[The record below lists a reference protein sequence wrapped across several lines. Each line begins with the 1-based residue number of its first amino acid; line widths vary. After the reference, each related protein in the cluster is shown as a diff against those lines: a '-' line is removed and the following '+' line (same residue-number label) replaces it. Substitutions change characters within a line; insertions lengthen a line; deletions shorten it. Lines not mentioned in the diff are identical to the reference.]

1 VVVTPIGGINSG
13 QTAATAMDVIT
24 LAADPKS
31 AAKNAFTASD
41 AVNTI
46 INAVSSAQ
54 QSSAFQT
61 FVGVVMNFF
70 DLQKGMRQLVTKKQW
85 FAIFNSITI
94 AALYL
99 TRHLQFT
106 MNSIITNLI
115 VLLACNGLILISAN
129 RYADWKK

>member
-1 VVVTPIGGINSG
+1 
-13 QTAATAMDVIT
+13 M
-24 LAADPKS
+24 
-31 AAKNAFTASD
+31 
-41 AVNTI
+41 
-46 INAVSSAQ
+46 
-54 QSSAFQT
+54 
-61 FVGVVMNFF
+61 
-70 DLQKGMRQLVTKKQW
+70 KGMRQLVTKKQW